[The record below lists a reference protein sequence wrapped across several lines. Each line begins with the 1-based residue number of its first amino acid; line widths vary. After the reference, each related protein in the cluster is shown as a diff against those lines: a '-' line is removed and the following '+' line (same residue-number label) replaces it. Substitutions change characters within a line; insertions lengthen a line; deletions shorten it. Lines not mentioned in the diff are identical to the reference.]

1 MRNQGGKKEKKNQEI
16 GTQQPTDVEKC
27 RVTPLLTLTVNNF
40 HEARQGGKEGGVGEW
55 VAGWLGGRRGGKE
68 GQETKAGGKEA
79 RIRRRCPTDLET
91 TLSSKHSLRL

>member
-1 MRNQGGKKEKKNQEI
+1 MGK
-16 GTQQPTDVEKC
+16 
-27 RVTPLLTLTVNNF
+27 R
-40 HEARQGGKEGGVGEW
+40 EGGREEVVVGGAL
-55 VAGWLGGRRGGKE
+55 AGWLEGRRGQKEE

>member
-1 MRNQGGKKEKKNQEI
+1 MG
-16 GTQQPTDVEKC
+16 
-27 RVTPLLTLTVNNF
+27 
-40 HEARQGGKEGGVGEW
+40 
-55 VAGWLGGRRGGKE
+55 GWLVRREAGGEE